1 MVQRCFKC
9 NPKISSKKEQE
20 LVNFC
25 KQFYP
30 NLQRRNRQLIK
41 PYELDIVIPE
51 LKLAIEFN
59 GSYWHSIEVGVIPGY
74 HLMKTE
80 RCEQLGYR
88 LIHIWEDEWS
98 EALKLKLKAVLEQNE
113 KKNTEKK
120 LDHSWFKKEPRND
133 PNEI

>member
-1 MVQRCFKC
+1 MD
-9 NPKISSKKEQE
+9 
-20 LVNFC
+20 FC

-51 LKLAIEFN
+51 LHLAIEFN
-59 GSYWHSIEVGVIPGY
+59 GSYWHSVEAGVIPGY

-80 RCEQLGYR
+80 LCEAKNYR

-98 EALKLKLKAVLEQNE
+98 DSLKLKLKAVLERKEEVNA
-113 KKNTEKK
+113 EKK
-120 LDHSWFKKEPRND
+120 LDHSWFKKEPRNE
-133 PNEI
+133 PIKSKISFKKRISC